1 MAPFQVSVQVH
12 FLNFTKHKSIL
23 RNMKHLKFILF
34 LFFVQQFSAQGILDR
49 KEPKKVVK
57 SGPYL
62 GIQSGRFYAGEVG
75 IEKQWKRSDKF
86 LESTTNALHMGVNYS
101 YDFSN
106 FNPILGYDL
115 GFWHKENTVGL
126 TYGMNVCMRTNFD
139 QYRVGICPTIGIKI
153 LQFHVQTG
161 YHLLA
166 PFNRNNASFDA
177 NTIFLSVRF
186 LIVNERERK

>member
-1 MAPFQVSVQVH
+1 MKILKL
-12 FLNFTKHKSIL
+12 FL
-23 RNMKHLKFILF
+23 FILF
-34 LFFVQQFSAQGILDR
+34 AQQLSAQGLLDR
-49 KEPKKVVK
+49 KETKKVVK
-57 SGPYL
+57 SGPYI
-62 GIQSGRFYAGEVG
+62 GIQSGRFYAGEIG
-75 IEKQWKRSDKF
+75 IERQWRRSEK
-86 LESTTNALHMGVNYS
+86 LLASTTNALHMGVNYS
-101 YDFSN
+101 YDFYH

-126 TYGMNVCMRTNFD
+126 TYGINLCMRTNFD

-153 LQFHVQTG
+153 LQFHIQTG

-177 NTIFLSVRF
+177 NTIFLSARL

>member
-1 MAPFQVSVQVH
+1 
-12 FLNFTKHKSIL
+12 
-23 RNMKHLKFILF
+23 MKHLKLF
-34 LFFVQQFSAQGILDR
+34 LFLLFVQQFNAQGILDR

-57 SGPYL
+57 SGPYI

-106 FNPILGYDL
+106 FHPILGYDL

-126 TYGMNVCMRTNFD
+126 TYGMNFCMRTNFD
-139 QYRVGICPTIGIKI
+139 QYRLGICPTIGIKI
-153 LQFHVQTG
+153 LQFHIQTG